1 MTPNEALSFIKLIQ
15 ERSFMKFSF
24 DMTQAKPTVGD
35 IDHWCPGAN
44 LLDAEATTLKSAKY
58 LSLYP

>member
-1 MTPNEALSFIKLIQ
+1 
-15 ERSFMKFSF
+15 
-24 DMTQAKPTVGD
+24 MTQAKPTVGD

-44 LLDAEATTLKSAKY
+44 LLDAEATTLKSANY